1 MAKVSAEI
9 DVHATPAAILDVIA
23 DLASYPQWSPVH
35 RQATIDTTTP
45 DGRPKRA
52 TMAVAAAG
60 LTDQQTLDYQWSAD
74 GVSWSL
80 VKSGMQR
87 RQEGSYSISRSSR
100 GWSHVRY
107 HLSIDPLVPLP
118 GILVR
123 AAMRKA
129 VAAAM
134 DGLKQRVESL
144 HDAGTR

>member
-1 MAKVSAEI
+1 MATVSAEI

-35 RQATIDTTTP
+35 RHASVETTTS
-45 DGRPKRA
+45 DGRPERA
-52 TMAVAAAG
+52 TMSVAAAG
-60 LTDQQTLDYQWSAD
+60 LTDEQTLDYQWTPD
-74 GVSWSL
+74 RVSWSL
-80 VKSGMQR
+80 VRSGMQR

-100 GWSHVRY
+100 GWSHVSY
-107 HLSIDPLVPLP
+107 HLTIDPLVPLP
-118 GILVR
+118 GLLVR

-129 VAAAM
+129 ISAAM